1 VSSRRLLFLA
11 AALVGAAFVRP
22 TALHAQT
29 DIIRGR
35 ITAPDSLPVER
46 ARITVTSISGNVSRS
61 AQTDKNG
68 RFTVAFPGDE
78 GDYFVTINALGFA
91 SKRFEVKRTGDQ
103 DVLIADARLS
113 RVATQLDAV
122 KVQADRQ
129 KVARGDAAPDISG
142 SERNINANG
151 VPASQL
157 GDLAALAASLPG
169 VQLIPNA
176 DGTNGFSVLGLTA
189 DQNATTLNGMNFGGS
204 NLPRDA
210 NVSTSLVTAPYDV
223 SRGNFSGG
231 LLNVRAGRASNFI
244 IRSNSLNVDAPQMQW
259 TDAAARALGQQY
271 TNLSLGGSLA
281 GPIQPDKSFFTFAY
295 QGGRRLSD
303 LQSLLNTD
311 PLGLQTIGI
320 STDSVNHLL
329 STLRRWNL
337 PTSVGAPS
345 SRFNDQALVFSS
357 VDFTPPTSVT
367 GQAFNLTMSGSWN
380 RQDPSGFSN
389 TELPSHSGER
399 NNWNLGLFGRHSSY
413 FGFGVLSET
422 SIGVN
427 ETRLTS
433 SPFVDLPNASVRVNS
448 SFADGTPSVQ
458 TIAFGG
464 NPAMNVGVTQT
475 SAQFSNALSWF
486 SENNKHRIKYTT
498 DLRRDQY
505 AQDLTTNQLGTF
517 AFNSLTDLDAG
528 RPAIF
533 SRQLTPRKRSEGVYI
548 AGLSLGDSYRP
559 SDDLQVQYGVRL
571 DGNKFSAEPLY
582 NSDVDRLFSARN
594 DRVPNKAYVSPRI
607 GFSWTYGTNQQ
618 IGGFDGA
625 VRGPRAV
632 LRGGIGVFQ
641 NTPNASTI
649 GSAMDNTGLSTG
661 AQQLVCVGSA
671 APSPD
676 WAAYMAN
683 LGAVPTQCANG
694 AASTV
699 FASTAPN
706 VTMFD
711 QNYQAPRAIRSN
723 LNWSGSVLDNR
734 FRLNAD
740 VTYSLNENQPGNY
753 DLNFNPALGFSLA
766 NEANRPVFA
775 QAANIVT
782 TTGSI
787 AANEGRVSPLYSHV
801 TQLRSDLRSETKQF
815 TVNVAP
821 MAFNTTFTWSL
832 AYVYQNSREEY
843 RGFSS
848 TGGDPRDLAWSRSGF
863 DSRHQVQYR
872 FSYNAF
878 DFIRLGWNGSF
889 RSGNPYTPVVA
900 TDINGDGYA
909 NDRAFVFNPAATTDT
924 ALANGMRALLTNGS
938 GSARDCLA
946 RQLGSIATRTSC
958 QGPWY
963 STANLTF
970 SFNPLKVR
978 LPQRANLTFQISNP
992 LGAADLLMHGDN
1004 RLHGWGQS
1012 AFPQN
1017 QLLYVRGFDAATR
1030 QYKYEVNPRFGATSI
1045 TTSASRLPV
1054 TLTAMM
1060 RIDVGPTF
1068 ERQMLT
1074 QMLDRG
1080 RTLNGQKMPEVAL
1093 KAYGSVGVINPMAQI
1108 LRQADTLQLTS
1119 QQADSI
1125 AVLNRLYTIK
1135 LDSLWSPV
1143 AKFLAGLPDR
1153 YDQGEAYER
1162 YRLARETSVDA
1173 LIKAAPAVKGL
1184 LTDAQMRMLPTF
1196 ITPFLDAR
1204 YLASIRSGTAGSNLG
1219 MMMMPGGA
1227 AAMGAA
1233 MGAGMGGGGGMQVII
1248 KSGTP

>member
-1 VSSRRLLFLA
+1 VSFRRLLFLA
-11 AALVGAAFVRP
+11 AAVLGAAVLRP
-22 TALHAQT
+22 AALHSQT

-35 ITAPDSLPVER
+35 ITAPDSQPVER

-78 GDYFVTINALGFA
+78 GDYFVNVSALGFA
-91 SKRFEVKRTGDQ
+91 TKRFEVKRTGDQ
-103 DVLIADARLS
+103 DVLLADARLS

-122 KVQADRQ
+122 KVQAERQ
-129 KVARGDAAPDISG
+129 KVGRDANAPDISG
-142 SERNINANG
+142 SERRIDNSG

-176 DGTNGFSVLGLTA
+176 DGSNGFSVLGLTA

-204 NLPRDA
+204 QLPRDA
-210 NVSTSLVTAPYDV
+210 QVSTSLVTAPYDV

-244 IRSNSLNVDAPQMQW
+244 MRSSSLNLDAPQMQW

-271 TNLSLGGSLA
+271 TNVSLGGSLA

-303 LQSLLNTD
+303 LQSLLNTS

-320 STDSVNHLL
+320 STDSVNHLM
-329 STLRRWNL
+329 STLRRWGM
-337 PTSVGAPS
+337 PTTTGAPN
-345 SRFNDQALVFSS
+345 SRYNDQALVFSS
-357 VDFTPPTSVT
+357 IDFTPPTSVT

-380 RQDPSGFSN
+380 RQDPSSFSN

-399 NNWNLGLFGRHSSY
+399 ANWNLGLFGRHSSY
-413 FGFGVLSET
+413 FGFGILTET

-448 SFADGTPSVQ
+448 TFPDGTPSVSSV
-458 TIAFGG
+458 AFGG
-464 NPAMNVGVTQT
+464 NPAMNIGTSQT
-475 SAQFSNALSWF
+475 SAQFMNALSWF

-498 DLRRDQY
+498 ELRRDQY

-517 AFNSLTDLDAG
+517 TYNSLADLDAG

-548 AGLSLGDSYRP
+548 GGLSLGDSYRP
-559 SDDLQVQYGVRL
+559 NDDLQVQYGLRV
-571 DGNKFSAEPLY
+571 DGNKFTSEPLY
-582 NSDVDRLFSARN
+582 NADVDRLFGARN
-594 DRVPNKAYVSPRI
+594 DRVPNKAYLSPRI
-607 GFSWTYGTNQQ
+607 GFSWTYGQNQQ
-618 IGGFDGA
+618 VAGFDGA

-641 NTPNASTI
+641 NTPNAATI
-649 GSAMDNTGLSTG
+649 GTAMDNTGLTTG
-661 AQQLVCVGSA
+661 AQQLVCVGAA
-671 APSPD
+671 APTPD
-676 WAAYMAN
+676 WVAYMTN
-683 LGAVPTQCANG
+683 LGAIPTQCANG

-711 QNYQAPRAIRSN
+711 PNYQAPRAIRSN
-723 LNWSGSVLDNR
+723 LNWSGSMIDNR
-734 FRLNAD
+734 FRVNAD

-753 DLNFNPALGFSLA
+753 DLNFNPAVGFNLTS
-766 NEANRPVFA
+766 EGNRPVYA
-775 QAANIVT
+775 QAANIVS
-782 TTGSI
+782 TTGAI
-787 AANEGRVSPLYSHV
+787 GANEGRVSPLYSHV
-801 TQLRSDLRSETKQF
+801 TQMRSDLRSETKQV
-815 TVNVAP
+815 TVGVSP
-821 MAFNTTFTWSL
+821 MAFSTNFTWSL
-832 AYVYQNSREEY
+832 AYVYQNSREQY

-848 TGGDPRDLAWSRSGF
+848 TAADPRDLAWSRSGF
-863 DSRHQVQYR
+863 DSRHQIQYR

-909 NDRAFVFNPAATTDT
+909 NDRAFVFNPAMTTDT
-924 ALANGMRALLTNGS
+924 ALANGMRALLTSGS
-938 GSARDCLA
+938 GSARDCLQ
-946 RQLGSIATRTSC
+946 RQLGSIATRMSC
-958 QGPWY
+958 EGPWY

-970 SFNPLKVR
+970 SFNPIKVR
-978 LPQRANLTFQISNP
+978 MPQRANLTFQISNP
-992 LGAADLLMHGDN
+992 LGAADLLFHGDN
-1004 RLHGWGQS
+1004 NLHGWGQG

-1017 QLLYVRGFDAATR
+1017 QLLYVQGFDQATKS
-1030 QYKYEVNPRFGATSI
+1030 YKYSVNPRFGATSI

-1060 RIDVGPTF
+1060 RVDVGPTF

-1074 QMLDRG
+1074 QILDRG
-1080 RTLNGQKMPEVAL
+1080 RTLNGQKMPEVVL
-1093 KAYGSVGVINPMAQI
+1093 KNLGSGGVINPMAQI
-1108 LRQADTLQLTS
+1108 LRQADTLQLTAV
-1119 QQADSI
+1119 QADSI
-1125 AVLNRLYTIK
+1125 AVLNRMYTIR
-1135 LDSLWSPV
+1135 LDSVWTPV
-1143 AKFLAGLPDR
+1143 AKYLSTLPDH
-1153 YDQGEAYER
+1153 YDQGEAYDR
-1162 YRLARETSVDA
+1162 YRQARETSVDA
-1173 LIKAAPAVKGL
+1173 LIKAAPVVKGL
-1184 LTDAQMRMLPTF
+1184 LSDAQMRMLPTF
-1196 ITPFLDAR
+1196 ITPFLDQR
-1204 YLASIRSGTAGSNLG
+1204 YLSSIRSGTSGSNLG
-1219 MMMMPGGA
+1219 MIMMPGGA
-1227 AAMGAA
+1227 AAMGG
-1233 MGAGMGGGGGMQVII
+1233 MMGGGGDRVMI
-1248 KSGTP
+1248 KVGTP